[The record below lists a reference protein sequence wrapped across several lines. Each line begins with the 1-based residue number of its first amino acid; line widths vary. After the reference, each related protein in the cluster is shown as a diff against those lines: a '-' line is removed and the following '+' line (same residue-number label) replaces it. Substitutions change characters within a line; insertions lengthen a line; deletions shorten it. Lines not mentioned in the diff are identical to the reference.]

1 MRKHYGVGKACV
13 LLAAA
18 LSFSVIGVP
27 AVMAVPSASQRVQ
40 ALIETAIPHT
50 QLEGEG
56 HRDGNFFRF
65 SPKGWTALGGAGTE
79 EHVWSDSPSASLKA
93 EDVWYEVT
101 FVGNSIDIYSGKNHP
116 MGTVTYTVDPGT
128 EHEQT
133 QTHSLYNKT
142 NIPCTKIT
150 SFENLGEG
158 AHVLRAQAT
167 GKRAEGTG
175 AGNTCI
181 DCSKVVVRHEP
192 YMPTKLEAAA
202 GSASFT
208 LREGGK
214 AQIALSTAPDYI
226 SNADLDFV
234 SRDPKIASVDE
245 NGAITAEGRGKTVIT
260 VSPKAAGKLAV
271 RPLEI
276 AVTVAE
282 SPVIDG
288 FISDVDTQWTQD
300 RYGEA
305 LDRIGKGGL
314 TGKLTA
320 WKNDAAISEIVLATA
335 K

>member
-65 SPKGWTALGGAGTE
+65 SPKGWTALGGAG
-79 EHVWSDSPSASLKA
+79 
-93 EDVWYEVT
+93 
-101 FVGNSIDIYSGKNHP
+101 
-116 MGTVTYTVDPGT
+116 
-128 EHEQT
+128 
-133 QTHSLYNKT
+133 
-142 NIPCTKIT
+142 
-150 SFENLGEG
+150 
-158 AHVLRAQAT
+158 
-167 GKRAEGTG
+167 
-175 AGNTCI
+175 NTCI
-181 DCSKVVVRHEP
+181 DCAKVVVRHEP

-260 VSPKAAGKLAV
+260 VSPKAAGERAV

-288 FISDVDTQWTQD
+288 FISDVDTQWT
-300 RYGEA
+300 
-305 LDRIGKGGL
+305 
-314 TGKLTA
+314 
-320 WKNDAAISEIVLATA
+320 
-335 K
+335 